1 MRSQRRIPVALAA
14 GALVLTLA
22 RCAEP
27 TTGPAPVHSP
37 SLSLQSTVSS
47 VGDALLECPAL
58 VTRDYSFTLDARGGR
73 VSRAGVVVDV
83 PAGAIP
89 GRQKFVLTLPRS
101 PYLEFDLSAASN
113 DHYTFARPISITVN
127 YARCGKVDGGFPTL
141 SVWNIDTDSNQLL
154 QRMSDLDDR
163 PGRRITFVTDHPYAS
178 PVLVG
183 ITLLRG
189 PEGK

>member
-1 MRSQRRIPVALAA
+1 MRSHRRIPVALAA

-37 SLSLQSTVSS
+37 SLRKASTSS
-47 VGDALLECPAL
+47 PVEGALLECPAL
-58 VTRDYSFTLDARGGR
+58 VAREYSFTLDASGGR

-101 PYLEFDLSAASN
+101 PYLEFDLKADGH
-113 DHYTFARPISITVN
+113 DHYRFARPITVTMN
-127 YARCGKVDGGFPTL
+127 YGRCGRIEDESLL
-141 SVWNIDTDSNQLL
+141 SVWNIDVESRELL
-154 QRMSDLDDR
+154 EQMPSSDDR
-163 PGRRITFVTDHPYAS
+163 PGKRLVFTTDHLSGYIGAYR
-178 PVLVG
+178 VRATTG
-183 ITLLRG
+183 Q
-189 PEGK
+189 